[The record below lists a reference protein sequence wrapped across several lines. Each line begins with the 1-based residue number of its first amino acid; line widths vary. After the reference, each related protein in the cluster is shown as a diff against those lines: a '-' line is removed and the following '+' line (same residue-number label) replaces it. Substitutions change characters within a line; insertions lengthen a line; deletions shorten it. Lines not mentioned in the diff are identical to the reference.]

1 MSKRKPGRKR
11 DYRAEYRRRIANAVK
26 RGFTRSQARGHARK
40 AELSLS
46 AAKIEQ
52 KVGKD
57 AKRVFGRKP
66 KRLPGEDVFAYP
78 ERLEELK
85 KREGQF
91 QWLDE
96 STFIASIT
104 QLGLTEREAYTLW
117 FSP

>member
-1 MSKRKPGRKR
+1 MSRKKR
-11 DYRAEYRRRIANAVK
+11 DYRAEYRRRKA
-26 RGFTRSQARGHARK
+26 RGLARGYTLAQARGHARASK
-40 AELSLS
+40 GEHSITFEEV
-46 AAKIEQ
+46 KRTI
-52 KVGKD
+52 VGPD

-66 KRLPGEDVFAYP
+66 KRQHGEDVFAYP
-78 ERLEELK
+78 ERLDELK

-96 STFIASIT
+96 SAFIASIT

>member
-1 MSKRKPGRKR
+1 VSTRKR
-11 DYRAEYRRRIANAVK
+11 AKKRNYKAEYKRRIARAK
-26 RGFTRSQARGHARK
+26 ARGFSVSQARGHAK
-40 AELSLS
+40 PTELSIT
-46 AAKIEQ
+46 AENMRMV
-52 KVGKD
+52 VGKD

-78 ERLEELK
+78 ERLEEMK

-96 STFIASIT
+96 SAFIESIT
-104 QLGLTEREAYTLW
+104 KLGLTEREAYTLW

>member
-1 MSKRKPGRKR
+1 MSRKPR
-11 DYRAEYRRRIANAVK
+11 DYKAEYARRIRNATK
-26 RGFTRSQARGHARK
+26 KGYSRSQARGHAK
-40 AELSLS
+40 LTELSIS
-46 AAKIEQ
+46 AEKVRV

-66 KRLPGEDVFAYP
+66 KRHPGEDVFSYP

-85 KREGQF
+85 KREGKF
-91 QWLDE
+91 AWLDE
-96 STFIASIT
+96 SSFIQSIT